1 MSSASKEVVIKDTVC
16 ELRLEE
22 CILLDVILKGMA
34 KTILLR
40 IANLVPQ
47 LVLPIMANHSKQDL
61 IFSLLGSGDL
71 EQYILVKTSPLFN

>member
-1 MSSASKEVVIKDTVC
+1 M
-16 ELRLEE
+16 
-22 CILLDVILKGMA
+22 ILKAIA
-34 KTILLR
+34 KARLLR

-47 LVLPIMANHSKQDL
+47 LVLPTMANHSKQDL